1 MQKKYKCVILDLDG
15 TMLNTERMN
24 LIPLQRVIKEEL
36 GKDIAYEDLVKY
48 VGYAGEK
55 TLDLLGF
62 PHIERAYDLWVKY
75 VNAFEEGATLYEGW
89 IEVTEALDRQG
100 IICAIASSKSEA
112 QYEIDFLPTGLQQYM
127 KCAVL
132 ADHTS
137 NHKPHPEPLLKAAE
151 LLGVAP
157 AEAIYVGDT
166 VFDAQAAKA
175 AGMDFAF
182 ARWAAFSVDGIE
194 AAYHLE
200 TPRDLLDVFMK

>member
-1 MQKKYKCVILDLDG
+1 MHKKYKCVILDLDG

-24 LIPLQRVIKEEL
+24 LVPLQRLIREEL
-36 GKDIAYEDLVKY
+36 GQEIAYKDLLKY

-55 TLDLLGF
+55 TLGLLGF
-62 PHIERAYDLWVKY
+62 SQIERAYALWVKY
-75 VNAFEEGATLYEGW
+75 VNEFEEGATLYEGW
-89 IEVTEALDRQG
+89 VEVVEALSRHG
-100 IICAIASSKSEA
+100 IALAIASSKTQA

-132 ADHTS
+132 ADHTKS
-137 NHKPHPEPLLKAAE
+137 HKPHPEPLLKAAE
-151 LLGVAP
+151 LLNIVP

-166 VFDAQAAKA
+166 IFDAQAAKA

-182 ARWAAFSVDGIE
+182 ARWAAAKIKGIE

-200 TPRDLLDVFMK
+200 EPRDLLAAVMK